1 MKRAVAQP
9 VSIRLD
15 PGLKRR
21 AEAFA
26 RRRKVGLTTGLRM
39 IISERL
45 DALDASEDLDQALRW
60 QRDRAW
66 ATLESWES
74 GDQEELTL
82 DDIVQ
87 VHRKAL
93 RR

>member
-1 MKRAVAQP
+1 MKRVTAQP

-26 RRRKVGLTTGLRM
+26 RRRKVGLSTGLRM
-39 IISERL
+39 IISESL
-45 DALDASEDLDQALRW
+45 DALEASNDLDAALRW

-66 ATLESWES
+66 ATLKSWEK
-74 GDQEELTL
+74 GEQKELTL
-82 DDIVQ
+82 DDIRR
-87 VHRKAL
+87 VHRQAL
-93 RR
+93 RE